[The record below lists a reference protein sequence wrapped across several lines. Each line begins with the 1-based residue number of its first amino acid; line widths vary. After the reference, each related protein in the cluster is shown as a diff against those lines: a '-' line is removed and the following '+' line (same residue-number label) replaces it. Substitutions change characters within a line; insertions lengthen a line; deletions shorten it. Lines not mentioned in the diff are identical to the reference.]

1 MNKRMLLATIA
12 VFITWSILDFIIH
25 GVLLQSTYEATA
37 SLWRPEEE
45 IKFLFAYA
53 ITFASNIFFVCTY
66 GHLVTEK
73 SLASGI
79 KFGVGIGLAAG
90 ILLGLGSYPY
100 MPIPLMLAI
109 SWFVATLVQFI
120 AAGAITGAIVK
131 S

>member
-1 MNKRMLLATIA
+1 MNRRMLLAIVA

-25 GVLLQSTYEATA
+25 GLLLQSTYEATA
-37 SLWRPEEE
+37 SLWRPVDE

-53 ITFASNIFFVCTY
+53 ITFASNIFFVVMYQRVITN
-66 GHLVTEK
+66 K
-73 SLASGI
+73 SLKSGI
-79 KFGVGIGLAAG
+79 TFGIGFGFAAG

-109 SWFVATLVQFI
+109 SWFVATLFQFI